1 MSTAVVGLVV
11 LALAGVA
18 VAGVAAPWRG
28 SVGSL
33 PEPLPDRL
41 EDRRT
46 ALLLALKDLEDARA
60 AGALE
65 DIEYERLRVDTES
78 RIARLLRVVDERAH
92 DATADDETRAAS
104 LATDPRRSRVRWTGA
119 IGGIAAVLAVSVPV
133 LVASV
138 GERGGFAFTG
148 DLTGNDATTSSDP
161 LAFFRDRVARNPDDV
176 AARLDLAH
184 RYLDANRPQ
193 EAIDQYLAAVRLDP
207 DNAEA
212 NAHLGLLLH
221 FSGRP
226 GRGLRL
232 VERALDVDPRY
243 PEALFFKGLI
253 LLKGLDQPGPAVD
266 ALAAYLEAAPYGS
279 ERATARRLLDE
290 ARRADSN

>member
-18 VAGVAAPWRG
+18 VAGVIAPWRG
-28 SVGSL
+28 SARSL

-60 AGALE
+60 AGALK
-65 DIEYERLRVDTES
+65 DIEYERLRLDTES

-92 DATADDETRAAS
+92 GATADDETRATPARI
-104 LATDPRRSRVRWTGA
+104 PRRSILRWAVA
-119 IGGIAAVLAVSVPV
+119 IGGIAAVLAVSVLV

-138 GERGGFAFTG
+138 GERRGLVFTG
-148 DLTGNDATTSSDP
+148 DLTGNDATASSDP

-184 RYLDANRPQ
+184 RYLDANR
-193 EAIDQYLAAVRLDP
+193 ARKAVDQYLAAVRLDP

-221 FSGRP
+221 LSGRP

-232 VERALDVDPRY
+232 VERALEVDPRY

-253 LLKGLDQPGPAVD
+253 LLKGLDRPGPAVD

-279 ERATARRLLDE
+279 ERAAARRLLDE
-290 ARRADSN
+290 ARRAESN